1 MFRSLKFPSLS
12 GKKIIQML
20 LVVLLNLY
28 MLNGWAQKKHSV
40 LAGKTIFVDA
50 GHGGTGA
57 TDSYRQGPTGEREEW
72 VNLRI
77 AFLLQKML
85 EDKGAKIVMAR
96 TTDLNVP
103 IAARAKLAMD
113 NKADLFISIHH
124 NATADPQV
132 NFPIIYYNG
141 TASENQ
147 AGVELGRYLAK
158 TIPKYMYKRKTP
170 VSLVS
175 DNTIFPGAGLGVLRG
190 TYGIPGVLAE
200 ASFFTNPKEESDLKI
215 EEHNQNEAL
224 AYVKALEAFYS
235 KKIPLIL
242 PKDPSKSPP
251 PFRAAQEAERMNE
264 IAKHWHQD
272 FVEGQA
278 LMKKTDTASL
288 RQAYDLFTRSARSFP
303 DSYVAARCH
312 QYRAVLL
319 RKLGKPD
326 EAVQEEKRFREYYV
340 PVGSKAN

>member
-1 MFRSLKFPSLS
+1 MIVDKLTPLPAI
-12 GKKIIQML
+12 KIMKPL
-20 LVVLLNLY
+20 LAVLFGLY
-28 MLNGWAQKKHSV
+28 MINGWAQQKPGV
-40 LAGKTIFVDA
+40 LAGKIIFLDA
-50 GHGGTGA
+50 GHGGTAA

-72 VNLRI
+72 IDLRVALI
-77 AFLLQKML
+77 LQKML
-85 EDKGAKIVMAR
+85 EEKGAKVIMAR

-103 IAARAKLAMD
+103 LAARSKSAVD

-124 NATADPQV
+124 NATADPNV

-141 TASENQ
+141 TASENL
-147 AGVELGRYLAK
+147 AGVELGKQLAK
-158 TIPKYMYKRKTP
+158 TIPKYMYRRKTP
-170 VSLVS
+170 ISLVS

-215 EEHNQNEAL
+215 QQHNQDEAV

-235 KKIPLIL
+235 KKIPAIL
-242 PKDPSKSPP
+242 PKDPAKSPP

-264 IAKHWHQD
+264 IARRWNQD
-272 FVEGQA
+272 FVDGQA
-278 LMKKTDTASL
+278 LMKKTDTTSL

-303 DSYVAARCH
+303 DSYVAAKCH
-312 QYRAVLL
+312 EYRAVLL

-326 EAVQEEKRFREYYV
+326 EAAQEEKRVREYYV
-340 PVGSKAN
+340 PVK